1 MTKVKNTFFDA
12 LYFLLDGM
20 VRLSFQDYEP
30 LQDPMKTK
38 MLVYLGGGNV
48 PLPDVHRIETRTLL
62 TISNF
67 GHLKSDALPAMLR
80 AFETSFGVVT
90 DEDRRTLAEVEDQL
104 DKILFDD
111 FIRRKAIALQ
121 RTIQRGITAGIDWY
135 RASKPT
141 GALRPPAALRCE
153 TLTDS
158 LGCGSSSNRPTEVG
172 SYMYEVLLAMVEVHA
187 EISRVSKP
195 LLGRTLSTLLE
206 ETARVALDCFR
217 QVERFGMGGMLSV
230 GRL

>member
-1 MTKVKNTFFDA
+1 MQPVPPHYVTKVKNTFFDA

-48 PLPDVHRIETRTLL
+48 PLPDLHRIETRTLL

-80 AFETSFGVVT
+80 TFETTFGVVT

-111 FIRRKAIALQ
+111 FIRRKAVVLQ
-121 RTIQRGITAGIDWY
+121 RTIQRGITSGIDWY
-135 RASKPT
+135 RAGKPT
-141 GALRPPAALRCE
+141 GAPSPARPGTEHR
-153 TLTDS
+153 LTRAIPPPVAQRSAPTCTKSCS
-158 LGCGSSSNRPTEVG
+158 LWSKSMPRSAGCRNP
-172 SYMYEVLLAMVEVHA
+172 
-187 EISRVSKP
+187 
-195 LLGRTLSTLLE
+195 
-206 ETARVALDCFR
+206 C
-217 QVERFGMGGMLSV
+217 SV
-230 GRL
+230 GRSARCSRRRPGSRSTASARSNASGWVACSR